1 MNTLCVW
8 EFMNNIFVLYYYIM
22 IRWLYLQQSHW
33 PQHMAV
39 CGQNSDSGGGEGG
52 PDSVNGE
59 ASGHSSRV
67 STPQNLV
74 VTQVSSYFP
83 DNVFSL
89 FLFVVVL

>member
-1 MNTLCVW
+1 MSLS
-8 EFMNNIFVLYYYIM
+8 
-22 IRWLYLQQSHW
+22 LQQSHW

-74 VTQVSSYFP
+74 VTQVSSYFFP
-83 DNVFSL
+83 ISL
-89 FLFVVVL
+89 WQ